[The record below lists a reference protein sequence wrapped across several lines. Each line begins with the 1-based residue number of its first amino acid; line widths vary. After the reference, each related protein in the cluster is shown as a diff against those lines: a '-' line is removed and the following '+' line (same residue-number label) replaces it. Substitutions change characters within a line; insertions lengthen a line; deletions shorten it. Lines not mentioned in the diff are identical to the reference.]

1 MTTEHTISIPGI
13 LPSLLEEVKKMRDRQ
28 AEESDRQSRG
38 KEALESKRMAESQQA
53 FLDYL
58 NKYAGTILGQLDTS
72 ISAPIIEGSTSNWS
86 YGFRVAHTVITLKTP
101 ESLHGGNCTV
111 GVSIKGGY
119 FGDSEIEWI
128 NKEYLSD
135 YLLSLV
141 GMIIEQYQQYR
152 FLAAE
157 LEIYNNCLRNAA
169 QKTENDIASDKHSL
183 WTWPDRTT
191 LNLYKITWTKGG
203 YYDPDTREAYLQ
215 YESGWSL
222 SDNPYENGYFQLLT
236 ATNEM
241 STRNLNVAPNTIEL
255 FSITQVESVP
265 VELMREVCK
274 SYDVVI
280 VPNISMCRMEWTEE
294 QILAHKRTLERCE
307 LDEMPD
313 SVHILFPEYLPKIGS
328 GEIPDLAVF
337 GAKFVE
343 LGRVPC
349 LGIRLAV
356 EAIASGTVLPKYDD
370 HSPW

>member
-1 MTTEHTISIPGI
+1 MISIPGI
-13 LPSLLEEVKKMRDRQ
+13 LPSLLEEVKKMRDHQVEEFDRQNQEKQAIEFKRIAENRQ
-28 AEESDRQSRG
+28 A
-38 KEALESKRMAESQQA
+38 LLNC
-53 FLDYL
+53 LD
-58 NKYAGTILGQLDTS
+58 KYAGSILRQLDPSTGDL
-72 ISAPIIEGSTSNWS
+72 IIENSNSNWF
-86 YGFRVAHTVITLKTP
+86 YRFRVAHVIITLVTLQDP
-101 ESLHGGNCTV
+101 QVNSTLGV
-111 GVSIKGGY
+111 GLKGGY

-128 NKEYLSD
+128 KKGNLSD

-141 GMIIEQYQQYR
+141 GVITEQYQQYR

-183 WTWPDRTT
+183 WTWPDRAT
-191 LNLYKITWTKGG
+191 LDLYKITWTKGG

-222 SDNPYENGYFQLLT
+222 SDLPGDNGYFQILSGT
-236 ATNEM
+236 DNI
-241 STRNLNVAPNTIEL
+241 RKLNVAPNTIEL
-255 FSITQVESVP
+255 FSISQMEDVP
-265 VELMREVCK
+265 VELMTEICK
-274 SYDVVI
+274 SYDIVV
-280 VPNISMCRMEWTEE
+280 VPRISMCRMEWTEE
-294 QILAHKRTLERCE
+294 QILAHKRGLERCE

-337 GAKFVE
+337 GAKFAE

-356 EAIASGTVLPKYDD
+356 EAIASGNVSSKYDD
-370 HSPW
+370 DCTF